1 MLKKNDHENT
11 ATITKKNEDHL
22 LDIYPLDGAGNGF
35 YRYYST
41 VEK

>member
-11 ATITKKNEDHL
+11 AAITKKNEDHL
-22 LDIYPLDGAGNGF
+22 LDIYPLDGAGNGVH
-35 YRYYST
+35 RYCSA